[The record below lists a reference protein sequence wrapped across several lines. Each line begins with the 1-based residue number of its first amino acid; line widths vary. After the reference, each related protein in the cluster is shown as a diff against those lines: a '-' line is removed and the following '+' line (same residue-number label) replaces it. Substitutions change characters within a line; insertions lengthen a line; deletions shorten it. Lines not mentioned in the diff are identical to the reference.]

1 MEWES
6 IATQEDT
13 TSLDKCVSHSV
24 LSDSSRPHQL
34 QPARLLRPW
43 NSLGKNTGVSCH
55 SLLQGNLPDPGMEP
69 RFLAL
74 QADSLSSEPPK
85 GIPPPWPK
93 NEVKSLSHVQLF
105 VTPWT
110 IAYRFLHPWDFPG
123 KSTRMGCHF
132 LLQGI
137 FPTQG
142 SNQGLPHCRQTLY
155 PLSHQGSCDMSFIT
169 LMFVFF
175 SKSIALI
182 LCLLL

>member
-137 FPTQG
+137 FPI
-142 SNQGLPHCRQTLY
+142 QGLNPGSPSLAKEPLKYPQTLQE
-155 PLSHQGSCDMSFIT
+155 PNGA
-169 LMFVFF
+169 VFF
-175 SKSIALI
+175 SGCTEPWTSSIPHKER
-182 LCLLL
+182 